1 MAPLEKG
8 SNHKNDRV
16 VSRECVPIHFKGKL
30 WVIIIY
36 LTMQN
41 HDLYAW
47 SEISHI
53 YNISVIK
60 SKLYCL
66 LMILVVF
73 LPGHHTQ
80 KQNENR
86 QQQQRQSNVESYLT
100 FTSMG
105 PERRQSFPPLH
116 APQPPS
122 LHIPMQFRNSSQFSS
137 SPADIHP
144 VALTRAQPQ
153 PVSKTGQSN
162 ARPEPYS
169 KKRPRKK
176 QERSR
181 LSHQESG
188 SMKLPTELGTVKDND
203 AGEVF
208 VKVEVSDD
216 QSDLSGV
223 HSSDKSENSN
233 HTGGN
238 KSSSSKLS
246 LAASRISLATSQVSL
261 TKDSET
267 NSSSSNIMNEA
278 ADDKKTIVEDI
289 SLDQGLV
296 SLGDNMDEAG
306 DTGSV
311 SQGEISEVDPTADVK
326 LECITESD
334 IELEITGEP
343 GLMTNPDKNWASGG
357 PPGVGSDKG
366 QGQGQSYTGR
376 SRRASTG
383 GTQEFGK

>member
-1 MAPLEKG
+1 
-8 SNHKNDRV
+8 
-16 VSRECVPIHFKGKL
+16 
-30 WVIIIY
+30 
-36 LTMQN
+36 
-41 HDLYAW
+41 
-47 SEISHI
+47 
-53 YNISVIK
+53 
-60 SKLYCL
+60 
-66 LMILVVF
+66 MILVVF

-105 PERRQSFPPLH
+105 PGRRQSFPPLH

-153 PVSKTGQSN
+153 PVSKTGHSN

-169 KKRPRKK
+169 KKHPRKK

-188 SMKLPTELGTVKDND
+188 SMKLPTELGTVKDKG
-203 AGEVF
+203 ASEVL

-233 HTGGN
+233 HTGGKITN
-238 KSSSSKLS
+238 QNCKSSSSKSS
-246 LAASRISLATSQVSL
+246 LATSRISLATSQVSL

-311 SQGEISEVDPTADVK
+311 SQGEISEVDPAADVK

-357 PPGVGSDKG
+357 PSDVGSDKG